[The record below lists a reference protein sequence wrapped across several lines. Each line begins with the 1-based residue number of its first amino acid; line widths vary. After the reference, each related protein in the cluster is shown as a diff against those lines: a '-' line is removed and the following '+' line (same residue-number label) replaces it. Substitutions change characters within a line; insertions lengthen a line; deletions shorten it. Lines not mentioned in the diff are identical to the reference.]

1 VSDWPIWD
9 LDWQG
14 WAVLALLLASGVQY
28 GATSGVLASMGKNG
42 RLRHRWAELVGAVR
56 GVVAFTALQLPMLVI
71 WALDSF
77 RSAERLGVYMDAAL
91 VLAAVYV
98 PMTLVSGISFAVV
111 HVTPWKV
118 RSNINAMV
126 FGTLVFLRPYVAFS
140 GMAAAAVVSRDVGV
154 TVLGFVAVAT
164 GVQATRL
171 TKHWWYSRPVRLEDL
186 GVR

>member
-1 VSDWPIWD
+1 MSDWPLWD

-14 WAVLALLLASGVQY
+14 WLVLALLLVSVVQY
-28 GATSGVLASMGKNG
+28 AATSGVLASMGKNG

-56 GVVAFTALQLPMLVI
+56 GVVAFTVLMTPMLVI

-98 PMTLVSGISFAVV
+98 PMTLASGISFAVV
-111 HVTPWKV
+111 HVAPWKV

-126 FGTLVFLRPYVAFS
+126 FGTLVFLRPYVALA

-154 TVLGFVAVAT
+154 TVIGFVSVTA
-164 GVQATRL
+164 GLLATRL